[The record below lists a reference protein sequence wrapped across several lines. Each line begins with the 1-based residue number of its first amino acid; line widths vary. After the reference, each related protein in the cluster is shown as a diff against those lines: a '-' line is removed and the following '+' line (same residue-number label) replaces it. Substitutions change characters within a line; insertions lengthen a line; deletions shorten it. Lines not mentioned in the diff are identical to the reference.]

1 MKFSFLRSQPTTEE
15 RARATRTEPDE
26 FASLS
31 TVEIDCHG
39 MTDIGRLRETNQ
51 DHFLISDLRKHL
63 SAEQSSFTLEA
74 PEVYG
79 DPLGKLLLVA
89 DGMGGANAGEV
100 ASELAIKATVK
111 FLLNSMHWLLHP
123 SPPEIEQFMLDLKK
137 AACFSHQAVREDA
150 AEKPDRQGMGST
162 LTVVYIVWP
171 MMYVLHVGDS
181 RCYLWHQGQLGLLT
195 KDQTFAQFLYDQKKL
210 TREEFVQSQYHHVLM
225 SAIGMDSAPHAAV
238 YRQRLQFGD
247 KLLLCSDGVNLHLS
261 HDEIERYLCETTDS
275 RTICENVIGR
285 SLELG
290 GKDNATAIVA
300 QFIRPQEDHR

>member
-1 MKFSFLRSQPTTEE
+1 MKFSFLRSHATTEE
-15 RARATRTEPDE
+15 QTQVNRTEPEE
-26 FASLS
+26 FTSL
-31 TVEIDCHG
+31 TAVQIDCHG
-39 MTDIGRLRETNQ
+39 VTDIGHLRETNQ

-63 SAEQSSFTLEA
+63 SAQQSSFELES

-79 DPLGKLLLVA
+79 EPLGKLLLVA

-123 SPPEIEQFMLDLKK
+123 SPPEIEKFVLDLKK

-150 AEKPDRQGMGST
+150 AHKPDRQGMGST
-162 LTVVYIVWP
+162 LTVVYLVWP

-195 KDQTFAQFLYDQKKL
+195 KDQTFAQFLYDQNKL
-210 TREEFVQSQYHHVLM
+210 TKEEFVQSQYHHVLM
-225 SAIGMDSAPHAAV
+225 SAIGMDAVPHAAV

-247 KLLLCSDGVNLHLS
+247 KLLLCSDGVNLHLG
-261 HDEIERYLCETTDS
+261 HDEIDGLLRETADS
-275 RTICENVIGR
+275 KTICEKVVQR

-300 QFIRPQEDHR
+300 QFLEPQEGG